1 MRGAGIGV
9 IAVRPV
15 DLEADAGAAGVR
27 AGAEVTVDY
36 NAHFAAVRRQRQFDG
51 SVMGGDFS
59 RQCAVQLLPGD
70 GFLETVGDQQFN
82 GIVVH
87 GLAIIVH
94 IVLSL

>member
-27 AGAEVTVDY
+27 AGAEVAVY
-36 NAHFAAVRRQRQFDG
+36 HNAHLAAVCRQRQLDRTG
-51 SVMGGDFS
+51 MGGNFS